1 MARRRAVLS
10 EAVMIP
16 AKLKDHF
23 ESEYGGI
30 DSMVL
35 EEVREAV
42 NILYKQ
48 QEIARLRRTS
58 TRRSITLYQIHQ
70 ILFNLVFNY

>member
-1 MARRRAVLS
+1 MARRRVVLS
-10 EAVMIP
+10 EAVMVP
-16 AKLKDHF
+16 MKLKEYF
-23 ESEYGGI
+23 EAEYGGI

-42 NILYKQ
+42 KSIYKQ

-58 TRRSITLYQIHQ
+58 TRRSITLY
-70 ILFNLVFNY
+70 